1 MSQYYTGRQAR
12 TYNTRLRMFTHR
24 TLSEALAMVDEAAL
38 RRVKT
43 REGCPPRV
51 LDVACGTGIL
61 LSQLLGLL
69 PDLEAYG
76 IDASADMLAQAQAL
90 LAGLPQ
96 VRLEQVELATSGSAY
111 LPYAPATFD
120 LITCTNALHAMP
132 DPVGTLVELRRL
144 LAPGGHLVLEDVARR
159 SPPLPSRAFEWLV
172 RLVVGRPVH
181 VYTLAEV
188 QELAREAG
196 LCIDCSKAFR
206 IDWLLQGWAL
216 RVHTS
221 DRSCTFELGSIK
233 KGEVSCLSKR

>member
-1 MSQYYTGRQAR
+1 
-12 TYNTRLRMFTHR
+12 MFTYR

-38 RRVKT
+38 RCVKT
-43 REGCPPRV
+43 REGRPPRV

-76 IDASADMLAQAQAL
+76 IDASADMLA
-90 LAGLPQ
+90 
-96 VRLEQVELATSGSAY
+96 
-111 LPYAPATFD
+111 PATFD

-144 LAPGGHLVLEDVARR
+144 MALEDFARR
-159 SPPLPSRAFEWLV
+159 SPPFPWRAFEWLV
-172 RLVVGRPVH
+172 RLVVGRLVH

-188 QELAREAG
+188 QSLRLQAELRIEY
-196 LCIDCSKAFR
+196 SKAFR

-221 DRSCTFELGSIK
+221 DRSCTFAFGSIK